1 MNLTSENLQLQ
12 IASVRGGL
20 ITTLMGAVSGEN
32 GEKAASFADIL
43 GDKAAALATDGR
55 NMSLFD
61 PESGYRMMSRINQ
74 YEVDFKAQFA
84 ELDAM
89 GDAIEHME
97 AVATQLADAVD
108 TTTTNT
114 DITAQLQSF
123 IDQYNTWEDRFDDT
137 VAQGGVLDNIQ
148 AAEISLYEL
157 EQSVSSLFH
166 GACGPNGGVS
176 GLKDIGITIDPV
188 THQATLDVAQLNAA
202 LAANK
207 AGVVAAVDEF
217 GAHFAQSADLLNSAG
232 NFIQNALDNRSR
244 AIDYIADNKRSL
256 QSEFGVGDAASSS
269 GAAALALKAYNTTLG
284 LV

>member
-1 MNLTSENLQLQ
+1 MNITSENIVLQM
-12 IASVRGGL
+12 ASMRGEIFSTL
-20 ITTLMGAVSGEN
+20 IGALGGNNE
-32 GEKAASFADIL
+32 EQAASFADIL
-43 GDKAAALATDGR
+43 GNKTSSLSADGR

-61 PESGYRMMSRINQ
+61 PESGYQMMSKINQ

-97 AVATQLADAVD
+97 AVAAHLADTVD
-108 TTTTNT
+108 TGTSNK
-114 DITAQLQSF
+114 DIKAQLQSF
-123 IDQYNTWEDRFDDT
+123 IDQYNAWEDRFDDT

-157 EQSVSSLFH
+157 EQSVSSIFH
-166 GACGPNGGVS
+166 GAAGPNGGVS

-188 THQATLDVAQLNAA
+188 TKQASLDVTKLNEA
-202 LAANK
+202 LATNK
-207 AGVVAAVDEF
+207 AGVVYAIDEF
-217 GAHFAQSADLLNSAG
+217 GAHFSKSADLLNSAG

-244 AIDYIADNKRSL
+244 AIDYITDNKSSL
-256 QSEFGVGDAASSS
+256 QSEFGTGDATAPN
-269 GAAALALKAYNTTLG
+269 GATAKALAAYNTTFG

>member
-1 MNLTSENLQLQ
+1 MNITSENIQLQ
-12 IASVRGGL
+12 IANLRGDIISTL
-20 ITTLMGAVSGEN
+20 IGAVSGEN
-32 GEKAASFADIL
+32 GDQAASFADVL
-43 GDKAAALATDGR
+43 GDKTAALSADGR

-61 PESGYRMMSRINQ
+61 PESGYQMMSKINQ

-97 AVATQLADAVD
+97 AVAAHLAESVD
-108 TTTTNT
+108 TGTANSE
-114 DITAQLQSF
+114 ITAQLQSF
-123 IDQYNTWEDRFDDT
+123 IDQYNAWEDRFDDT

-166 GACGPNGGVS
+166 GATGPNGGVS

-188 THQATLDVAQLNAA
+188 TKQATLDLNRLNTA
-202 LAANK
+202 LTSNK
-207 AGVVAAVDEF
+207 DGVVSAIDEF
-217 GAHFAQSADLLNSAG
+217 GAHFAQSADLLNSTG

-244 AIDYIADNKRSL
+244 AIDYIADNKASL
-256 QSEFGVGDAASSS
+256 QNEFGRGDAAQSDPVI
-269 GAAALALKAYNTTLG
+269 AKALSAYHTMFGLG
-284 LV
+284 